1 MIPRHILRPTVNRPF
16 RTAAPYYACYR
27 PGYPPEL
34 IALLVD
40 ATDVTRA
47 DRVLDLGCGPGSL
60 AIPLARYAGEVVAV
74 DAEPEMIAEIDEAA
88 PTNLRA
94 VVARAE
100 EVDESWGAFQLAVAG
115 RSFHWF
121 DAAVVLENLARI
133 TPVIALCA
141 DDHQDS
147 QAQSLAL
154 KIANRFL
161 DPSPPRAPLRR
172 YADILSQSAFSNV
185 ETITVEVERRW
196 TADELIGF
204 VYSTS
209 SASPERL
216 GSRQDEFEKQL
227 RIEAAGTYSE
237 RVPVDAVIGRLPLR

>member
-1 MIPRHILRPTVNRPF
+1 MTPRHILRPTVNRPF
-16 RTAAPYYACYR
+16 RTAAPHYARYR

-40 ATDVTRA
+40 AAGVTRA

-60 AIPLARYAGEVVAV
+60 AIPLARHAGEVVAV
-74 DAEPEMIAEIDEAA
+74 DAEPEMIAALGEAA

-94 VVARAE
+94 VLARAE

-121 DAAVVLENLARI
+121 DAAVVLANLARI
-133 TPVIALCA
+133 TPAIALCA

-147 QAQSLAL
+147 HAQSLAL

-161 DPSPPRAPLRR
+161 DPSPPRTPLRR
-172 YADILSQSAFSNV
+172 YADILAHSAFSDV
-185 ETITVEVERRW
+185 ETISVEVERTW

-216 GSRQDEFEKQL
+216 GGRRSEFEEQL
-227 RIEAAGTYSE
+227 RDEAGGTYSE
-237 RVPVDAVIGRLPLR
+237 RVPVDAVIGRLSLG